1 MYVEKS
7 YFTFCFREGIVTEKP
22 VKPGKGSVVNV
33 GLLKEV
39 HVDKLLT
46 AGLRCTVK
54 LLPQEEGKKKL
65 KGVIVSPSAP
75 LRETGVYW
83 GYSVRLAKSL
93 SQVFCQ
99 SPYKEG

>member
-1 MYVEKS
+1 MSVFLS
-7 YFTFCFREGIVTEKP
+7 FFLSREGIVTDKP
-22 VKPGKGSVVNV
+22 VKAGKGSIINV
-33 GLLKEV
+33 GLLKDV

-54 LLPQEEGKKKL
+54 LLPKKDENKKL

-75 LRETGVYW
+75 KRELNVYW

-93 SQVFCQ
+93 SQVFSQ
-99 SPYKEG
+99 SPYKNG